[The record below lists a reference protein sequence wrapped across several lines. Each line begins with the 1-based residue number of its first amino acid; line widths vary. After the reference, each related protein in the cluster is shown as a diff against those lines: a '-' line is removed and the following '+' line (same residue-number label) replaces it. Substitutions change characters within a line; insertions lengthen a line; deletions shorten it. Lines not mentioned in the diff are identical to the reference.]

1 MTEENK
7 IILLKR
13 LRSFSWRA
21 GAVLAVAAL
30 NFIAVNL
37 SLFDLSPLIIT
48 ISGLVI
54 AEITKEL
61 NKVVS
66 K

>member
-1 MTEENK
+1 MSEENK
-7 IILLKR
+7 IILIKR
-13 LRSFSWRA
+13 LKSFGWRA